1 MTDNNECE
9 KGNYEKIC
17 MQRFDK
23 IDRTLE
29 YFCKR
34 FFYGNGDAPFD
45 IQVDRNTRFRTEHDR
60 QASTQQ
66 TRIWT
71 AIIGIA
77 IAVIGKLAYDLLSR

>member
-1 MTDNNECE
+1 MTNDECE
-9 KGNYEKIC
+9 KDNYEKIC

-29 YFCKR
+29 YISKR
-34 FFYGNGDAPFD
+34 LFLGNGDAPID
-45 IQVDRNTRFRTEHDR
+45 VQIDRNTQFRTEHDK
-60 QASTQQ
+60 QTQTQ
-66 TRIWT
+66 GNRVWT